1 MQLRNTSSGAS
12 KIMHGGLPM
21 KGKSMEHTTKF
32 FETRKESQ
40 HLRVWPLEGGG
51 GHKCKLEE
59 KTRAIT

>member
-1 MQLRNTSSGAS
+1 MMQLRNTSSGAS

-40 HLRVWPLEGGG
+40 HLRV
-51 GHKCKLEE
+51 
-59 KTRAIT
+59 